1 MGRTLKWSKTSFDGL
16 HSRGRR
22 RAGGPSPTRKR
33 LAEEQTPRC
42 QRPPAPRPR
51 GVPGGGRRGRRARP
65 LAAGRARHRLR
76 QRRQPAYRRG
86 AGRRPQVHRVAFG
99 WRTDH
104 RRVDRAGAPLKA
116 VGSEVDEFEAT
127 LPFKLD
133 PFQREAIDKL
143 DAGVGGVLVSA
154 PTSSGKTVVAEYAI
168 FRALREATKVIYTTP
183 LKALSN
189 QKYHDFVRE
198 YGERTVGLVTGENT
212 INDEAPVV
220 VMTTEILRN
229 LIYDFPRGSVWEEI
243 VIQAPRS
250 IKLVGLSATIGN
262 YREIAEWMA
271 ENRGGMETVFHDVR
285 PVELKMWLSINNRF
299 LTLFKEGG
307 GIDQRTWSKAAEEEE
322 ASYRVGRFSR
332 LPSNDLLK
340 VIEELRR
347 LDILPSIYFI
357 FSRRGCREA
366 LQRCSYHELDLT
378 TAEEKEAIDRVAAQR
393 LQGLKDHDEEA
404 LFRRMVDSRLLRR
417 GLAEHHAGLLPYHK
431 EMVEE
436 LFQRGLIKVVFATET
451 LSLGIN
457 MPARGVV
464 VSSFT
469 KFDGVSFSNLT
480 TGELTQLMGRA
491 GRRGIDVIGHG
502 VILKESDVEIGTIY
516 EVAMGPTLVV
526 ESKFLPSYN
535 MALNLLRVYTPQ
547 EAEALMQR
555 SFGQFQKRLAAEQ
568 TKERLANVRDQLA
581 DIRKLWDDREVSIED
596 VAQYF
601 KLEDRRRAIRI
612 ELRRLRR
619 EAGAE
624 RRGRRGRNTRAMGPT
639 GRIVQRL
646 EVEAKALLER
656 QRKLKLVRSPR
667 FGELLQRYGEI
678 RAQQQEL
685 DRGQRESTG
694 QMDEYPRK
702 LRRLAKILAEAG
714 FLKDDKPTDKGLFAA
729 RVYGENTIL
738 VAEAVSLGWF
748 EGLTPEELCAV
759 IVMLAA
765 EDRERRGDRRQERS
779 PRRYPTPAIAQT
791 ARLVRSL
798 YFRFAD
804 MERELDEPNL
814 RQPSHDYIDF
824 AYRWSSGEAL
834 DKIPLPANVDI
845 GDAIKAMKSLYSL
858 LRQLEFALRQARSPL
873 LAVVSRAVAQ
883 MERDVIKRT

>member
-1 MGRTLKWSKTSFDGL
+1 VK
-16 HSRGRR
+16 
-22 RAGGPSPTRKR
+22 AVEP
-33 LAEEQTPRC
+33 
-42 QRPPAPRPR
+42 
-51 GVPGGGRRGRRARP
+51 
-65 LAAGRARHRLR
+65 
-76 QRRQPAYRRG
+76 
-86 AGRRPQVHRVAFG
+86 
-99 WRTDH
+99 
-104 RRVDRAGAPLKA
+104 RVD
-116 VGSEVDEFEAT
+116 DFEAT

-143 DAGVGGVLVSA
+143 DTGAGGVLVSA

-168 FRALREATKVIYTTP
+168 FRALREGTKVIYTTP

-198 YGERTVGLVTGENT
+198 YGEQRVGLVTGENT

-229 LIYDFPRGSVWEEI
+229 LIYEDPKRLDAVAYVVLDEVHYIDDFPRGSVWEEI

-285 PVELKMWLSINNRF
+285 PVELKMWLSIHNRF
-299 LTLFKEGG
+299 LTLFKDGG

-378 TAEEKEAIDRVAAQR
+378 TAEEKEAIDRVAAER
-393 LQGLKDHDEEA
+393 LLGLKDKDEES

-535 MALNLLRVYTPQ
+535 MALNLLRVYTPA
-547 EAEALMQR
+547 EAEGLMER
-555 SFGQFQKRLAAEQ
+555 SFGQFQKRLAVDR
-568 TKERLANVRDQLA
+568 TRERLANVRARLD
-581 DIRKLWDDREVSIED
+581 DIRRMWDDSDVSIED
-596 VAQYF
+596 VAQYY

-612 ELRRLRR
+612 ELKRLRR
-619 EAGAE
+619 DAGSE
-624 RRGRRGRNTRAMGPT
+624 RRNRRGRHTRAQGPT
-639 GRIVQRL
+639 SRVVQKL
-646 EVEAKALLER
+646 EVEAKGLLER
-656 QRKLKLVRSPR
+656 QKKLKVVRSPR
-667 FGELLQRYGEI
+667 FGEHLQRFGEV
-678 RAQQQEL
+678 RAL
-685 DRGQRESTG
+685 QRELEAGEREATG
-694 QMDEYPRK
+694 QMDEYARK
-702 LRRLAKILAEAG
+702 LRRLCRILAETG
-714 FLKDDKPTDKGLFAA
+714 FLSANRPTDKGLFAA

-738 VAEAVSLGWF
+738 VTEAVWAGWL
-748 EGLTPEELCAV
+748 EGLTSEELCAV
-759 IVMLAA
+759 LVMLAA
-765 EDRERRGDRRQERS
+765 EDRERGRRGGAPTG

-804 MERELDEPNL
+804 MEKDLDEPNL

-824 AYRWSSGEAL
+824 AYRWAGGEPL
-834 DKIPLPANVDI
+834 DQIPLPSNVDI

-858 LRQLEFALRQARSPL
+858 LRQLEFALRQAKSPL
-873 LAVVSRAVAQ
+873 LDVVSRAVAQ

>member
-1 MGRTLKWSKTSFDGL
+1 MKTVESL
-16 HSRGRR
+16 
-22 RAGGPSPTRKR
+22 
-33 LAEEQTPRC
+33 
-42 QRPPAPRPR
+42 
-51 GVPGGGRRGRRARP
+51 
-65 LAAGRARHRLR
+65 
-76 QRRQPAYRRG
+76 
-86 AGRRPQVHRVAFG
+86 
-99 WRTDH
+99 
-104 RRVDRAGAPLKA
+104 
-116 VGSEVDEFEAT
+116 VGDFEAG

-143 DAGVGGVLVSA
+143 DTGVGGVLVSA

-168 FRALREATKVIYTTP
+168 FRALRDGSKVIYTTP

-212 INDEAPVV
+212 INDDAPVV

-229 LIYDFPRGSVWEEI
+229 LIYEDPARLDLVRYVVLDEVHYIDDFPRGSVWEEI
-243 VIQAPRS
+243 VIQAPRT
-250 IKLVGLSATIGN
+250 IKLIGLSATIGN
-262 YREIAEWMA
+262 YREVAEWMA
-271 ENRGGMETVFHDVR
+271 ENRGGMETIFHNVR
-285 PVELKMWLSINNRF
+285 PVELKMWLAIHNHF
-299 LTLFKEGG
+299 LPLFKDDG

-322 ASYRVGRFSR
+322 ASYRVGRFTR

-366 LQRCSYHELDLT
+366 LQRCAYHELDLT
-378 TAEEKEAIDRVAAQR
+378 TPAEKEAIDQVAAER
-393 LQGLKDHDEEA
+393 LLGLKDRDEEA
-404 LFRRMVDSRLLRR
+404 LFKRMVDSRLLRR

-480 TGELTQLMGRA
+480 TGEMTQLMGRA

-502 VILKESDVEIGTIY
+502 VILKESDVQIGTIY

-526 ESKFLPSYN
+526 ESKFLPTYN
-535 MALNLLRVYTPQ
+535 MALNLLRVYTPE
-547 EAEALMQR
+547 EAEGLMER
-555 SFGQFQKRLAAEQ
+555 SFGQFQKRFAADQ
-568 TKERLANVRDQLA
+568 TRERLGNVRARLD
-581 DIRKLWDDREVSIED
+581 DIRRMWDEADVSFED
-596 VAQYF
+596 VAQYY
-601 KLEDRRRAIRI
+601 KLEDRLRAIRI
-612 ELRRLRR
+612 EMRRLRR

-624 RRGRRGRNTRAMGPT
+624 RRSRRGGRTRAQGHSS
-639 GRIVQRL
+639 RVLQRL
-646 EVEAKALLER
+646 EIEAKGLLER
-656 QRKLKLVRSPR
+656 QRKLKVVRSPR
-667 FGELLQRYGEI
+667 FGEHLQRYGEI
-678 RAQQQEL
+678 RQLQKEL
-685 DRGQRESTG
+685 EAGEREATG
-694 QMDEYPRK
+694 QMDEYARK
-702 LRRLAKILAEAG
+702 LRRLSKILTETG
-714 FLKDDKPTDKGLFAA
+714 FLADNRPTAKGLFAS

-738 VAEAVSLGWF
+738 VAEAVWAGWL
-748 EGLTPEELCAV
+748 EGLTPEELAAV
-759 IVMLAA
+759 LVMLAA
-765 EDRERRGDRRQERS
+765 EDRERGRGRGAAPPS

-804 MERELDEPNL
+804 MEKDLDEPNL

-824 AYRWSSGEAL
+824 AYRWSAGEPL

-858 LRQLEFALRQARSPL
+858 LRQLEFALRQAKSPL
-873 LAVVSRAVAQ
+873 LDTVTHAVAQ

>member
-1 MGRTLKWSKTSFDGL
+1 MT
-16 HSRGRR
+16 
-22 RAGGPSPTRKR
+22 
-33 LAEEQTPRC
+33 
-42 QRPPAPRPR
+42 
-51 GVPGGGRRGRRARP
+51 V
-65 LAAGRARHRLR
+65 AGRA
-76 QRRQPAYRRG
+76 Q
-86 AGRRPQVHRVAFG
+86 
-99 WRTDH
+99 
-104 RRVDRAGAPLKA
+104 GAPENADSL
-116 VGSEVDEFEAT
+116 VEEFAAT
-127 LPFKLD
+127 LPFELD
-133 PFQREAIDKL
+133 GFQREAIEKL
-143 DAGVGGVLVSA
+143 DRGPGGVLVSA

-168 FRALREATKVIYTTP
+168 FRALQAGTKVIYTTP

-198 YGERTVGLVTGENT
+198 YGEATVGLVTGENS
-212 INDEAPVV
+212 INPDAPVV

-229 LIYDFPRGSVWEEI
+229 LIYEDLQRLERVAYVVLDEVHYIDDFPRGSVWEEI
-243 VIQAPRS
+243 VIQAPTT

-262 YREIAEWMA
+262 FREIAEWMA

-285 PVELKMWLSINNRF
+285 PVELKLWLAMSNRF
-299 LTLFKEGG
+299 LPLFKGDG
-307 GIDQRTWSKAAEEEE
+307 AIDQRTWTRAAEEEE
-322 ASYRVGRFSR
+322 ASYRIGRYTR
-332 LPSNDLLK
+332 LPSNDLLH
-340 VIEELRR
+340 VIEELKRG
-347 LDILPSIYFI
+347 DMLPSIYFI

-366 LQRCSYHELDLT
+366 LQRCSYHEIDLT
-378 TAEEKEAIDRVAAQR
+378 TAAEKEAIDVVAAER
-393 LQGLKDHDEEA
+393 LQGLTDHDEEA
-404 LFRRMVDSRLLRR
+404 LFRRMVDARLLRR

-469 KFDGVSFSNLT
+469 KFDGTNFSNLT

-502 VILKESDVEIGTIY
+502 VILKESDVEVGVIY

-535 MALNLLRVYTPQ
+535 MALNLLRIYTPAQ
-547 EAEALMQR
+547 AEGLMER
-555 SFGQFQKRLAAEQ
+555 SFGQYQKRVAEEK
-568 TKERLANVRDQLA
+568 TRERLVNVRARLE
-581 DIRKLWDDREVSIED
+581 DIRHLWDGREVSIED

-612 ELRRLRR
+612 ELKRLRR

-624 RRGRRGRNTRAMGPT
+624 RRGSRGKHTRAQGSA
-639 GRIVQRL
+639 GRLVQRL
-646 EVEAKALLER
+646 EIEAKGLLER
-656 QRKLKLVRSPR
+656 QHKLKLVRSPR
-667 FGELLQRYGEI
+667 FGEYLQKYGEI
-678 RAQQQEL
+678 RALQKEL
-685 DRGQRESTG
+685 DGGEREITG
-694 QMDEYPRK
+694 QMDEYARK
-702 LRRLAKILAEAG
+702 LRRLCRILTETG
-714 FLKDDKPTDKGLFAA
+714 FLAHDRPTEKGLFAS
-729 RVYGENTIL
+729 RIYGENTIL
-738 VAEAVSLGWF
+738 VAEAVWLGWL
-748 EGLTPEELCAV
+748 EGLAPEELCAV
-759 IVMLAA
+759 LIMLAA
-765 EDRERRGDRRQERS
+765 EDRERGGRDRQQRG

-804 MERELDEPNL
+804 MESDLDEPNL

-824 AYRWSSGEAL
+824 AYRWSAGEPL
-834 DKIPLPANVDI
+834 DQIPLPANVDI

-858 LRQLEFALRQARSPL
+858 LRQLEWAVRQAKSPL
-873 LAVVSRAVAQ
+873 FETVSRAVAQ

>member
-1 MGRTLKWSKTSFDGL
+1 MKT
-16 HSRGRR
+16 
-22 RAGGPSPTRKR
+22 
-33 LAEEQTPRC
+33 
-42 QRPPAPRPR
+42 
-51 GVPGGGRRGRRARP
+51 
-65 LAAGRARHRLR
+65 
-76 QRRQPAYRRG
+76 
-86 AGRRPQVHRVAFG
+86 
-99 WRTDH
+99 
-104 RRVDRAGAPLKA
+104 VDSL
-116 VGSEVDEFEAT
+116 VDEFEAT
-127 LPFKLD
+127 LPFQLD
-133 PFQREAIDKL
+133 GFQREAIEKL
-143 DAGVGGVLVSA
+143 DQGTGGVLVSA
-154 PTSSGKTVVAEYAI
+154 PTSSGKTIVAEYAI
-168 FRALREATKVIYTTP
+168 FRALKEGAKVIYTTP

-189 QKYHDFVRE
+189 QKYHDFLRVH
-198 YGERTVGLVTGENT
+198 GGASVGLVTGENT
-212 INDEAPVV
+212 INDDAPIV

-229 LIYDFPRGSVWEEI
+229 LIYEDPARLDLVQYVVLDEVHYIDDFPRGSVWEEI

-262 YREIAEWMA
+262 YREIADWMA

-285 PVELKMWLSINNRF
+285 PVELKMWLAINNRF
-299 LTLFKEGG
+299 LPLFKGDG
-307 GIDQRTWSKAAEEEE
+307 GIDQRTWSKAAQEEE
-322 ASYRVGRFSR
+322 ASYRVGHFRG
-332 LPSNDLLK
+332 LPSNDLLH
-340 VIEELRR
+340 VIPELRN
-347 LDILPSIYFI
+347 LDMLPAIYFI

-366 LQRCSYHELDLT
+366 LQRCSYHEIDLT
-378 TAEEKEAIDRVAAQR
+378 TAGEKEAIDRVAAER

-404 LFRRMVDSRLLRR
+404 LFRRMVDARLLRR

-469 KFDGVSFSNLT
+469 KFDGVNFSTLT

-502 VILKESDVEIGTIY
+502 VILKESDVEVGTIY

-535 MALNLLRVYTPQ
+535 MALNLLRVYTPE
-547 EAEALMQR
+547 EAEGLMQR
-555 SFGQFQKRLAAEQ
+555 SFGQFQKRLAAAQ
-568 TKERLANVRDQLA
+568 TDERLINVRERLE
-581 DIRKLWDDREVSIED
+581 DIKRIWDDPQVSIED

-619 EAGAE
+619 EGGGQK
-624 RRGRRGRNTRAMGPT
+624 RGRRGRTRAMSPSN
-639 GRIVQRL
+639 RIVHRL
-646 EVEAKALLER
+646 EVEAKGLLER
-656 QRKLKLVRSPR
+656 QHKLKVVRSPR

-678 RAQQQEL
+678 RSLQQEL
-685 DRGQRESTG
+685 DRGQREVTG

-702 LRRLAKILAEAG
+702 LRRLSGILSETG
-714 FLKDDKPTDKGLFAA
+714 FLQKSKPTDKGLFAA

-738 VAEAVSLGWF
+738 VAEAVWLGWF

-759 IVMLAA
+759 MVMLAA
-765 EDRERRGDRRQERS
+765 EDRERRGDRQAHG
-779 PRRYPTPAIAQT
+779 PRRYPTHAIAQT

-814 RQPSHDYIDF
+814 RAPSHDYIDF
-824 AYRWSSGEAL
+824 AYRWSSAEAL
-834 DKIPLPANVDI
+834 DTIPMPPNVDI
-845 GDAIKAMKSLYSL
+845 GDAIKAMKALYSL
-858 LRQLEFALRQARSPL
+858 LRQLEFALRRAKSPL
-873 LAVVSRAVAQ
+873 LEVTAKAVVL
-883 MERDVIKRT
+883 MERDVIKRTY

>member
-1 MGRTLKWSKTSFDGL
+1 VKTV
-16 HSRGRR
+16 
-22 RAGGPSPTRKR
+22 
-33 LAEEQTPRC
+33 E
-42 QRPPAPRPR
+42 
-51 GVPGGGRRGRRARP
+51 P
-65 LAAGRARHRLR
+65 L
-76 QRRQPAYRRG
+76 
-86 AGRRPQVHRVAFG
+86 
-99 WRTDH
+99 
-104 RRVDRAGAPLKA
+104 
-116 VGSEVDEFEAT
+116 VDEFEGT

-143 DAGVGGVLVSA
+143 DTGVGGVLVSA

-168 FRALREATKVIYTTP
+168 FRALREGTKVIYTTP

-198 YGERTVGLVTGENT
+198 YGEQRVGLVTGENT

-229 LIYDFPRGSVWEEI
+229 LIYEDPKRLDAVNYVVLDEVHYIDDFPRGSVWEEI

-271 ENRGGMETVFHDVR
+271 ENRGGMETVFHNVR
-285 PVELKMWLSINNRF
+285 PVELKMWVSIHNRF
-299 LTLFKEGG
+299 LTLFKEDG

-378 TAEEKEAIDRVAAQR
+378 TAEEKEAIDRVAAER
-393 LQGLKDHDEEA
+393 LLGLKDRDEES

-535 MALNLLRVYTPQ
+535 MALNLLRVYTPE
-547 EAEALMQR
+547 EAEGLMER
-555 SFGQFQKRLAAEQ
+555 SFGQFQKRLAVDR
-568 TKERLANVRDQLA
+568 TRERLANVRARLE
-581 DIRKLWDDREVSIED
+581 DIRRMWDDADVSID
-596 VAQYF
+596 DIAQYY

-612 ELRRLRR
+612 ELKRLRR
-619 EAGAE
+619 DAGSE
-624 RRGRRGRNTRAMGPT
+624 RRNRRGRHTRAQGPT
-639 GRIVQRL
+639 SRVVQKL
-646 EVEAKALLER
+646 EVEAKGLLDR
-656 QRKLKLVRSPR
+656 QKKLKVVRSPR
-667 FGELLQRYGEI
+667 FGEHLQRFGEV
-678 RAQQQEL
+678 RALQREL
-685 DRGQRESTG
+685 DAGEREATG
-694 QMDEYPRK
+694 QMDEYARK
-702 LRRLAKILAEAG
+702 LRRLCRILAETG
-714 FLKDDKPTDKGLFAA
+714 FLSANRPTDKGLFAA

-738 VAEAVSLGWF
+738 VTEAVWAGWL
-748 EGLTPEELCAV
+748 EGLTSEELCAV
-759 IVMLAA
+759 LVMLAA
-765 EDRERRGDRRQERS
+765 EDRDRGRRGGAPTG

-804 MERELDEPNL
+804 MEKDLDEPNL

-824 AYRWSSGEAL
+824 AYRWSAGEPL
-834 DKIPLPANVDI
+834 DQIPLPANVDI

-858 LRQLEFALRQARSPL
+858 LRQLEFALRQAKSPL
-873 LAVVSRAVAQ
+873 LDEVSRAVAQ

>member
-1 MGRTLKWSKTSFDGL
+1 
-16 HSRGRR
+16 
-22 RAGGPSPTRKR
+22 
-33 LAEEQTPRC
+33 
-42 QRPPAPRPR
+42 
-51 GVPGGGRRGRRARP
+51 
-65 LAAGRARHRLR
+65 
-76 QRRQPAYRRG
+76 
-86 AGRRPQVHRVAFG
+86 
-99 WRTDH
+99 
-104 RRVDRAGAPLKA
+104 LKA

-168 FRALREATKVIYTTP
+168 FRALREGTKVIYTTP

-198 YGERTVGLVTGENT
+198 YGEQRVGLVTGENT

-229 LIYDFPRGSVWEEI
+229 LIYEDPERLDAVEYVVLDEVHYIDDFPRGSVWEEI

-271 ENRGGMETVFHDVR
+271 ENRGGMETVFHNVR
-285 PVELKMWLSINNRF
+285 PVELKMWLSIHNRF
-299 LTLFKEGG
+299 LTLFKEDG
-307 GIDQRTWSKAAEEEE
+307 GIDQRTWSKGTEEEE

-378 TAEEKEAIDRVAAQR
+378 TAEEKEAIDRVAAER
-393 LQGLKDHDEEA
+393 LLGLKDKDEES

-535 MALNLLRVYTPQ
+535 MALNLLRVYTPE
-547 EAEALMQR
+547 EAEGLMER
-555 SFGQFQKRLAAEQ
+555 SFGQFQKRLAVDR
-568 TKERLANVRDQLA
+568 TRERLANVRARLE
-581 DIRKLWDDREVSIED
+581 DIRRMWDDSDVSIED
-596 VAQYF
+596 VAQYY

-612 ELRRLRR
+612 ELKRLRR
-619 EAGAE
+619 DAGSE
-624 RRGRRGRNTRAMGPT
+624 RRNRRGRHTRAQGPT
-639 GRIVQRL
+639 SRVVQKL
-646 EVEAKALLER
+646 EVEAKGLLDR
-656 QRKLKLVRSPR
+656 QKKLKVVRSPR
-667 FGELLQRYGEI
+667 FGEHLQRFGEI
-678 RAQQQEL
+678 RAL
-685 DRGQRESTG
+685 QRELEAGEREATG
-694 QMDEYPRK
+694 QMDEYARK
-702 LRRLAKILAEAG
+702 LRRLCRILAETG
-714 FLKDDKPTDKGLFAA
+714 FLSANRPTDKGLFAA

-738 VAEAVSLGWF
+738 VTEAVWAGWL
-748 EGLTPEELCAV
+748 EGLTSEELCAV
-759 IVMLAA
+759 LVMLAA
-765 EDRERRGDRRQERS
+765 EDRERGRRGGAPTG
-779 PRRYPTPAIAQT
+779 PRRYPTHAIAQT

-804 MERELDEPNL
+804 MEKDLDEPNL

-824 AYRWSSGEAL
+824 AYRWSAGEPL
-834 DKIPLPANVDI
+834 DQIPLPSNVDI

-858 LRQLEFALRQARSPL
+858 LRQLEFALRQAKSPL
-873 LAVVSRAVAQ
+873 LDVVSRAVAQ

>member
-1 MGRTLKWSKTSFDGL
+1 VKVESSLL
-16 HSRGRR
+16 
-22 RAGGPSPTRKR
+22 
-33 LAEEQTPRC
+33 
-42 QRPPAPRPR
+42 
-51 GVPGGGRRGRRARP
+51 V
-65 LAAGRARHRLR
+65 
-76 QRRQPAYRRG
+76 
-86 AGRRPQVHRVAFG
+86 
-99 WRTDH
+99 
-104 RRVDRAGAPLKA
+104 
-116 VGSEVDEFEAT
+116 EFEAT
-127 LPFKLD
+127 QSFKLD
-133 PFQREAIDKL
+133 PFQVEAIEKL
-143 DAGVGGVLVSA
+143 DSGRGGVLVSA

-168 FRALREATKVIYTTP
+168 FRALREGTKVIYTTP

-198 YGERTVGLVTGENT
+198 HGDQRVGLVTGENT
-212 INDEAPVV
+212 INDDAPIV

-229 LIYDFPRGSVWEEI
+229 LIYEDPKRLDLVAYVVLDEVHYIDDFPRGSVWEEI
-243 VIQAPRS
+243 VIQAPRT

-262 YREIAEWMA
+262 FREIAEWMA

-285 PVELKMWLSINNRF
+285 PVELKMWLAIQNR
-299 LTLFKEGG
+299 LWPLFKVDG
-307 GIDQRTWSKAAEEEE
+307 GIDQRTWGKAAEEEE

-332 LPSNDLLK
+332 LPSNDLLH
-340 VIEELRR
+340 VVEELRR
-347 LDILPSIYFI
+347 HDMLPSIYFI

-378 TAEEKEAIDRVAAQR
+378 TAAEKEAIDQVAAER
-393 LQGLKDHDEEA
+393 LLALKDSDEET
-404 LFRRMVDSRLLRR
+404 LFKRMVDARLLRR

-516 EVAMGPTLVV
+516 EVAMGETLVV

-535 MALNLLRVYTPQ
+535 MALNLLRVYTPD
-547 EAEALMQR
+547 EADALMER
-555 SFGQFQKRLAAEQ
+555 SFGQFQKRLAAHR
-568 TKERLANVRDQLA
+568 TRERLINVLA
-581 DIRKLWDDREVSIED
+581 RLDDIKRMWEGADVSIEE
-596 VAQYF
+596 VAQYY
-601 KLEDRRRAIRI
+601 KLEDRRRSIRI
-612 ELRRLRR
+612 ELKRLRR

-624 RRGRRGRNTRAMGPT
+624 RGRRRSRHTRAMSSS
-639 GRIVQRL
+639 GRLIQKL
-646 EVEAKALLER
+646 EVEAKGVLER
-656 QRKLKLVRSPR
+656 QRKLKVVRSPQ
-667 FGELLQRYGEI
+667 FGDYLQRYGEI
-678 RAQQQEL
+678 RSLQKEL
-685 DRGQRESTG
+685 DAGEREVTV
-694 QMDEYPRK
+694 QMDEYARK
-702 LRRLAKILAEAG
+702 LRRLCRILVETG
-714 FLKDDKPTDKGLFAA
+714 FLAGDRPTDKGLFAS
-729 RVYGENTIL
+729 RIYGENTIL
-738 VAEAVSLGWF
+738 VAEAVWAGWL
-748 EGLTPEELCAV
+748 EGLAPEELAAV
-759 IVMLAA
+759 LVMLAA
-765 EDRERRGDRRQERS
+765 EDRDRGRDRRGPS
-779 PRRYPTPAIAQT
+779 GPRRYPTPAIAQT
-791 ARLVRSL
+791 ARLMRSL

-804 MERELDEPNL
+804 MEKDLDEPNL

-824 AYRWSSGEAL
+824 AYRWSAGEPL
-834 DKIPLPANVDI
+834 DQIPLPANVDI

-873 LAVVSRAVAQ
+873 LEVVSRAVLA

>member
-1 MGRTLKWSKTSFDGL
+1 VI
-16 HSRGRR
+16 
-22 RAGGPSPTRKR
+22 
-33 LAEEQTPRC
+33 AESL
-42 QRPPAPRPR
+42 
-51 GVPGGGRRGRRARP
+51 VN
-65 LAAGRARHRLR
+65 
-76 QRRQPAYRRG
+76 
-86 AGRRPQVHRVAFG
+86 
-99 WRTDH
+99 
-104 RRVDRAGAPLKA
+104 
-116 VGSEVDEFEAT
+116 EFAAT
-127 LPFKLD
+127 LPFELD
-133 PFQREAIDKL
+133 PFQREAIAKL
-143 DAGVGGVLVSA
+143 DAGRGGVLVSA

-168 FRALREATKVIYTTP
+168 FRALQEGSKVIYTTP

-198 YGERTVGLVTGENT
+198 YGEATVGLVTGENT

-229 LIYDFPRGSVWEEI
+229 LIYEDLKRLDMVRYVVLDEVHYIDDFPRGSVWEEI
-243 VIQAPRS
+243 VIQAPTTM
-250 IKLVGLSATIGN
+250 KMVGLSATIGN
-262 YREIAEWMA
+262 FKDIADWMA

-285 PVELKMWLSINNRF
+285 PVELKLWLAMHNRF
-299 LTLFKEGG
+299 FPLFKSDGA
-307 GIDQRTWSKAAEEEE
+307 IDQRTWSKAAEEEE
-322 ASYRVGRFSR
+322 ASYRVGGFSR
-332 LPSNDLLK
+332 LPSNDLLQ
-340 VIEELRR
+340 VIEELKR
-347 LDILPSIYFI
+347 LDILPAIYFI

-378 TAEEKEAIDRVAAQR
+378 TAEEKEAIDRVAAER
-393 LQGLKDHDEEA
+393 LQGLKDRDEES
-404 LFRRMVDSRLLRR
+404 LFRRMVDARLLRR

-469 KFDGVSFSNLT
+469 KFDGANFSNLT

-502 VILKESDVEIGTIY
+502 VILKESDVEVGTIY

-535 MALNLLRVYTPQ
+535 MALNLLRIYTPDQ
-547 EAEALMQR
+547 ADALMER
-555 SFGQFQKRLAAEQ
+555 SFGQFQKRLAQ
-568 TKERLANVRDQLA
+568 DRTRERLANVRARLA
-581 DIRKLWDDREVSIED
+581 DIRHLWDDHEVSIDD

-612 ELRRLRR
+612 ELKRLRR

-624 RRGRRGRNTRAMGPT
+624 RRGRRGRSRALGSS
-639 GRIVQRL
+639 GRLVQRL
-646 EVEAKALLER
+646 EVEARGLLER
-656 QRKLKLVRSPR
+656 QKKLKLVRSPR
-667 FGELLQRYGEI
+667 FGEYLQKYAEI
-678 RAQQQEL
+678 RSLQKEL
-685 DRGQRESTG
+685 DGGERELTG
-694 QMDEYPRK
+694 QMDEYARK
-702 LRRLAKILAEAG
+702 LRRLSRILTETG
-714 FLKDDKPTDKGLFAA
+714 FLAHDRPTDKGLFAS
-729 RVYGENTIL
+729 RIYGENTIL
-738 VAEAVSLGWF
+738 VTEAVWLGWL
-748 EGLTPEELCAV
+748 EGLAPEELCAV
-759 IVMLAA
+759 LVMLAA
-765 EDRERRGDRRQERS
+765 EDRERGRDRQPRA

-804 MERELDEPNL
+804 MERDLDEPNL

-824 AYRWSSGEAL
+824 AYRWSAGEPL

-845 GDAIKAMKSLYSL
+845 GDAIKSMKALYSL
-858 LRQLEFALRQARSPL
+858 LRQLEWAVRQAKSPL
-873 LAVVSRAVAQ
+873 YETVSRAVAQ